1 MSTAQPERRRQ
12 STAQRAQRAEF
23 IERSETVDGRR
34 SGGYRA
40 RAKHGR
46 RQSQDCALVR
56 RAGWSKNVVEHASSR
71 YEQETP
77 APDASVK
84 TFERDDALWF
94 DNAYS
99 DVVP

>member
-1 MSTAQPERRRQ
+1 LTAAAAEA
-12 STAQRAQRAEF
+12 TAGLRNSVGVKYSRLYFGNGE
-23 IERSETVDGRR
+23 
-34 SGGYRA
+34 
-40 RAKHGR
+40 
-46 RQSQDCALVR
+46 LV
-56 RAGWSKNVVEHASSR
+56 GLNVVEHASSR

-77 APDASVK
+77 APDALVK